1 MKIAKIILITFL
13 VAFFTSALYEIP
25 FIEVNIVRYSL
36 VILLIV
42 LELAIGFCYAFWE
55 LKQIIKSIN
64 SNQQQNERNI

>member
-13 VAFFTSALYEIP
+13 IAFFTSALYEIP
-25 FIEVNIVRYSL
+25 FIEVNNVRYCL

-55 LKQIIKSIN
+55 LKQIIKNIN
-64 SNQQQNERNI
+64 SNQNQK